1 MSRTRTHGIVKVH
14 PERLRTFL
22 AAPAEAKKRPPR
34 VHGQPIAP
42 GFQPDHSYDLRDFG
56 GKTIQ
61 DLSFVNVYL
70 GVDKWPPSDMANI
83 DKALAAAMSEPGLN
97 HVLRQ
102 YFAGREIST
111 RFLGSKRSDAPV
123 AATFDRD
130 SVSAALDGFYAAGQL
145 AGLDFSRT
153 LVNLLLPP
161 GIILDT
167 RTAAGVG
174 GEKKGDADDKDSS
187 LEGLGGYHGSHRTTD
202 GTIIYFAASVYS
214 QRVGH
219 KVNGIPVW
227 PDPWKNV
234 VATLYHELN
243 EARTDADVEQVNAT
257 GNEHL
262 LGWYSQKG
270 GEVGD
275 IPINL
280 AGDAL
285 HLVFVEETL
294 HNGDVVPVQ
303 LMWSNAAGG
312 PGVPF

>member
-1 MSRTRTHGIVKVH
+1 MSRTRTHGVVKVH

-22 AAPAEAKKRPPR
+22 ATPAESKKRPPR

-42 GFQPDHSYDLRDFG
+42 GFEPDHGYDLRDFG

-61 DLSFVNVYL
+61 NLSYVNVYL
-70 GVDKWPPSDMANI
+70 GVDRWPPTDMANI
-83 DKALAAAMSEPGLN
+83 DQALAAAMSDVELN

-102 YFAGREIST
+102 YFGGRAVST

-123 AATFDRD
+123 PATFDRD
-130 SVSAALDGFYAAGQL
+130 SVSATLDRFHTAGQL
-145 AGLDFSRT
+145 AGLDFSST
-153 LVNLLLPP
+153 VVNLLLPP

-167 RTAAGVG
+167 RAASGVG
-174 GEKKGDADDKDSS
+174 GEKKLEAEDKDSS

-202 GTIIYFAASVYS
+202 GTVIYFAAAVYS
-214 QRVGH
+214 QRTGH

-234 VATLYHELN
+234 VATLYHELH

-257 GNEHL
+257 GNERL
-262 LGWYSQKG
+262 LGWYSEKG

-275 IPINL
+275 IPISL
-280 AGDAL
+280 AGDHL

-294 HNGDVVPVQ
+294 RNGEIVPVQ